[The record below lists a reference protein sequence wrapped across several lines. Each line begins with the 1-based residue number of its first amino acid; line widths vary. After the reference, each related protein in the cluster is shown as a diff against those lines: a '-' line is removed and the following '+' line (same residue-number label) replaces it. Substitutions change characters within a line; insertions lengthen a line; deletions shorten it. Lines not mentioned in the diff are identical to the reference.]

1 MVIYNMY
8 IFNRVGHCLYY
19 REWHKPSD
27 PRRENDEEKQRL
39 VYGSLYSLNELVHKM
54 SAVKPRDGM
63 LTIKTNVFTMHQ
75 FRTASGM
82 RFVLNTDNNAGDLR
96 QNMYHIYAMIWVEC
110 VVKSPLWSPAS
121 MKPVQS
127 PLFDRQ
133 LNSYLEGLSCF
144 R

>member
-1 MVIYNMY
+1 MY

-39 VYGSLYSLNELVHKM
+39 VYGSLYSLNELVHRM